1 MTEFAICEG
10 TDSTI
15 TFTVELAQ
23 APGKA
28 SAVRTSIAAVG
39 ITTATT
45 FRLQVNKL
53 GDLVTTTTDCDK
65 TGPEYRPLQETDKY
79 GRPNEF

>member
-10 TDSTI
+10 SDGTI
-15 TFTVELAQ
+15 IFTVELAQ

-28 SAVRTSIAAVG
+28 SAVRTSIAAGDPSTTYRIQVNTLG
-39 ITTATT
+39 DITTTA
-45 FRLQVNKL
+45 NA
-53 GDLVTTTTDCDK
+53 CDN
-65 TGPEYRPLQETDKY
+65 TGTEYRPLQETDKY